1 MNFFS
6 IMRGYTIRT
15 RMYSAIGVV
24 LSLLILVGGV
34 GLYGMKQ
41 NHDAAQDWQNAAG
54 EAQTMATLH
63 GALGQLR
70 LHERDMLLSAG
81 HASEVKTHYTAWQT
95 ALNKVKS
102 AAEAMLAGEDDEDNA
117 VIKSVLSQLEQYK
130 TGVEAAQSAIG
141 QPETTPQAAAIKLA
155 PEAILANKLE
165 DQLTSVDKIIATELN
180 ASTTAQDNNLTS
192 TMAWFVASVVL
203 AILIVAPT
211 TVLNQLSI
219 CGPIEQARQMA
230 VAISHGDL
238 SRHVSSRGQDEL
250 TQLLTALN
258 HMQESL
264 KAIVGDV
271 RRSAD
276 SIAVAS
282 TEIASGNMDLSS
294 RTESTASSLQET
306 ASSMHQLTDTVR
318 QSADSAGQAN
328 VLASGAAVAAER
340 GSSIVSEVVAN
351 MGEIDSTSKR
361 INDIISVIDGI
372 AFQTN
377 ILALNAAVE
386 AARAG
391 EQGRGFAVVAG
402 EVRSLAQRS
411 ATAAKE
417 IKHLILA
424 SGEKVESGTRLVHDA
439 GSAMQEILSSIQRV
453 SGIISEITTAST
465 EQSHGIGQVNQAVNS
480 LDQMTQQNAA
490 LVEQSAAA
498 AASLKEQASKL
509 TQSMAVFR
517 I

>member
-6 IMRGYTIRT
+6 IMRGFTIQT

-24 LSLLILVGGV
+24 LGLLIMVGSV
-34 GLYGMKQ
+34 GLLGLHQ
-41 NHDAAQDWQNAAG
+41 NHQSAENWVETVQ
-54 EAQTMATLH
+54 ESQTMATLH
-63 GALGQLR
+63 AAVGQLR
-70 LHERDMLLSAG
+70 LHEKQMILSAG
-81 HASEVKTHYTAWQT
+81 DAGALNSSLQAWQGD
-95 ALNKVKS
+95 LERVKS
-102 AAEAMLAGEDDEDNA
+102 ASAKMLEGEEDDDNPI
-117 VIKSVLSQLEQYK
+117 IKNFLTQLEQYK
-130 TGVEAAQSAIG
+130 QGVDAAQAG
-141 QPETTPQAAAIKLA
+141 LAQAGLNPKDAAAHLA
-155 PEAILANKLE
+155 SQSALADRFE
-165 DQLTSVDKIIATELN
+165 DQLAAADKVVARELSLSTQDQDKNVN
-180 ASTTAQDNNLTS
+180 A
-192 TMAWFVASVVL
+192 TMAWFIASVVL
-203 AILIVAPT
+203 AILVVAPLT
-211 TVLNQLSI
+211 ILNQLSI
-219 CGPIEQARQMA
+219 CRPIEQARLMA
-230 VAISHGDL
+230 LGIAQGDL
-238 SRHVSSRGQDEL
+238 GHRAEVMGSDEPA
-250 TQLLTALN
+250 QLLAALN
-258 HMQESL
+258 DMQESL
-264 KAIVGDV
+264 RAIVGDV

-276 SIAVAS
+276 SISVAS
-282 TEIASGNMDLSS
+282 TEIASGNMDLST

-306 ASSMHQLTDTVR
+306 ASSMHQLTETVR

-328 VLASGAAVAAER
+328 VLASGAATAAQR

-417 IKHLILA
+417 IKNLILA
-424 SGEKVESGTRLVHDA
+424 SGEKVESGTKLVHDA
-439 GSAMQEILSSIQRV
+439 GAAMNEILSSVQRV
-453 SGIISEITTAST
+453 SDIISEITTASA
-465 EQSHGIGQVNQAVNS
+465 EQSNGIGQVNQAVNS

-498 AASLKEQASKL
+498 AASLKEQANKL
-509 TQSMAVFR
+509 THSMSVFR